1 MKKQHLIIPFL
12 LFSNAYSSEL
22 DLGIGVTTFSYPD
35 YLGSDKGNTLIFPFP
50 YIKYESE
57 TLEIDNKGLQQEIF
71 ALGDFSLQASLS
83 GSLPAKSSGIR
94 EGMPKLD
101 PSGEIGPAIF
111 YSVYN
116 KNNTIIDLEFPLRAV
131 LSTDF
136 KSIEYQG
143 YIYETK
149 FRASYETEDGYL
161 FQMGTG
167 GVWGDER
174 YHNYLYG
181 VNEEMATEYRPFYK
195 AKAGYLGYKTS
206 VGISRTFDNILLGG
220 FIRHYSLRE
229 SVIKNSPLRVK
240 NSALYGGVHLSYIF
254 DKSISN
260 KLKRWIEE

>member
-12 LFSNAYSSEL
+12 LFSNAYASEL

-35 YLGSDKGNTLIFPFP
+35 YLGSDRDNTLIVPFP
-50 YIKYESE
+50 YIKYKSD
-57 TLEIDNKGLQQEIF
+57 TLEIDNKGLKQELF
-71 ALGDFSLQASLS
+71 AFGDFSLQASLS

-94 EGMPKLD
+94 EGMPELD

-111 YSVYN
+111 YSIYN
-116 KNNTIIDLEFPLRAV
+116 QNNTIVDLEFPLRAI

-149 FRASYETEDGYL
+149 LRTSYETEDGYL
-161 FQMGTG
+161 FKMATG

-181 VNEEMATEYRPFYK
+181 VNEEMVKENRPFYK

-206 VGISRTFDNILLGG
+206 FAVSKDFDNILLGG
-220 FIRHYSLRE
+220 FIRHYSLRG
-229 SVIKNSPLRVK
+229 SVIEKSPLRVK
-240 NSALYGGVHLSYIF
+240 NSALYGGVYLSYTL
-254 DKSISN
+254 DKKISN
-260 KLKRWIEE
+260 SVKRWIEE